1 MGVREFAPLRL
12 QLGDALHMS
21 DTELRHEVAQSKVV
35 VIANKDVAVE
45 PYVRLIRRLG
55 TPVLHVLEKFCLSDY
70 REVLAITNVYKD
82 DQPLGVHDGG
92 AYWHTDMSYKSAN
105 TVFTSM
111 LSVHVPVLGGQTEFM
126 DCVAGLQAVQQWMN
140 SRECPEFIQA
150 LDLDA
155 LDVYHVFG
163 NRDVLRNTDA
173 KSQSLN
179 DSEIQHVNGAVLH
192 PLVTVHPL
200 SGAHSLYATAGTSMR
215 IKGLPDALAH
225 RVLDTLLDFLV
236 LHAPRYEHKYQPG
249 DIVIWDNLSTMHR
262 GPVIPKSVG
271 GDDARLLY
279 RMNVDFIEDSHHG

>member
-200 SGAHSLYATAGTSMR
+200 SGAHSLYATAGLQCVSRACRMLLPTGFWIHYWTFWCFTPLVTSTNISPAISSSGTTFRRCTEARSFPKVWAAM
-215 IKGLPDALAH
+215 
-225 RVLDTLLDFLV
+225 TLVF
-236 LHAPRYEHKYQPG
+236 
-249 DIVIWDNLSTMHR
+249 ST
-262 GPVIPKSVG
+262 
-271 GDDARLLY
+271 A
-279 RMNVDFIEDSHHG
+279 